1 MKIMKI
7 CAIICEF
14 NPLQNGHKKI
24 LEKARELTSCDF
36 VLCIMSGNFTQ
47 RGEYAIVDKFTR
59 ANFAIIAGAD
69 MVVHNPTVFSCSSSE
84 IFALSNIKIANSFKD
99 ITHLC
104 FGSECGDIEILKKC
118 ATFLAS
124 EPKEYSDLL
133 KKYLQLGNNYNKSR
147 ALALVELAQINEEFK
162 SYLEILNS
170 PNNILAV
177 EYIKALIK
185 TNSKIEPITIKRED
199 NFNSNELSNFA
210 SSTAIRNE
218 LYKTNKL
225 TKCKDA
231 MPENIYDAFE
241 KHLKTNNLPSIQ
253 TFDNVMLYTLRTKP
267 LEDIKNTFDVVEGLE
282 NRIKE
287 VAKNALNSKD
297 YFEKIATKR
306 YQPARLRRI
315 ATHLVLSITKDDVM
329 SIYKFDKLPYIKVL
343 ATKKTILKDN
353 LNCNTNL
360 IVRNAETKNLPISA
374 NRLIEIEENSEQ
386 LYTLLTNKVNTT
398 PYILQTCKIYD

>member
-1 MKIMKI
+1 MKI
-7 CAIICEF
+7 CAVICEF
-14 NPLQNGHKKI
+14 NPLQNGHKMI
-24 LEKARELTSCDF
+24 SEKARELTSCDF

-59 ANFAIIAGAD
+59 ANFAILAGAD
-69 MVVHNPTVFSCSSSE
+69 MVVHNPTVYSCSSSE
-84 IFALSNIKIANSFKD
+84 IFALSNIKIANSFKN

-118 ATFLAS
+118 ANFLCN
-124 EPKEYSDLL
+124 EPKEYSELL
-133 KKYLQLGNNYNKSR
+133 KKYLELGNNYNKSR

-177 EYIKALIK
+177 EYIKALSK
-185 TNSKIEPITIKRED
+185 TNSKIEPVTIKRIGS
-199 NFNSNELSNFA
+199 FNSNDLSDFA

-225 TKCKDA
+225 TKCKNS
-231 MPENIYDAFE
+231 MPENVYTAFE
-241 KHLKTNNLPSIQ
+241 EYLKNNNLPSSQ
-253 TFDNVMLYTLRTKP
+253 VFDNMMLYALRTKSL
-267 LEDIKNTFDVVEGLE
+267 LEMQKTFDVIEGLE

-287 VAKNALNSKD
+287 VAKNSLTSKD

-315 ATHLVLSITKDDVM
+315 ATHLVLGITKDDVM
-329 SIYKFDKLPYIKVL
+329 SIYNFDKLPYIKVL
-343 ATKKTILKDN
+343 AAKKSILKDK
-353 LNCNTNL
+353 LICNTNL
-360 IVRNAETKNLPISA
+360 IVRNGETKNLPDEA
-374 NRLIEIEENSEQ
+374 KRLIEIEENSEQ
-386 LYTLLTNKVNTT
+386 LYALLTNKVNTT